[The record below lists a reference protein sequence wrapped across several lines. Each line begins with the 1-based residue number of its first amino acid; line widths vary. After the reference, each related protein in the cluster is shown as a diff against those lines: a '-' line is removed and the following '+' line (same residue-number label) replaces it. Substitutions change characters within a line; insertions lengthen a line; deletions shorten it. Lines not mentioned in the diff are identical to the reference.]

1 MRLGQGYGRLELGP
15 LILLTRLHFD
25 KFCQQLRRLDES
37 CHCRPLRVEAEA
49 GLPLLL
55 GGDAQVSNVGFH
67 GVERSLGKSTPGLAD
82 FTAFKRAR
90 LINVINSSARSI
102 FVPTPVFMLPA
113 PTSYIPY
120 YRVSTARQGQS
131 GLGLDAQRA
140 AVAAFV
146 GDPVQ
151 LLGEFVEIESG
162 KKNQRP
168 QLLAAIAAARAVG
181 ATLLIAKLDRLS
193 RNAGFIFA
201 LRDSG
206 VNFVCCDMPDA
217 NTLTVGLFAVIAQHE
232 REMISKRTI
241 DALAAKKARGV
252 VLGTPANM
260 TSAAIAKSLN
270 IRQENARTNQQ
281 NQQAARLAGLLYAQG
296 HKLQQIAQE
305 LNEGGY
311 RTRRGK
317 LFFPMSVQRLL
328 KRRVI
333 PTAANEQ

>member
-1 MRLGQGYGRLELGP
+1 
-15 LILLTRLHFD
+15 
-25 KFCQQLRRLDES
+25 
-37 CHCRPLRVEAEA
+37 
-49 GLPLLL
+49 
-55 GGDAQVSNVGFH
+55 
-67 GVERSLGKSTPGLAD
+67 
-82 FTAFKRAR
+82 
-90 LINVINSSARSI
+90 
-102 FVPTPVFMLPA
+102 MLPA
-113 PTSYIPY
+113 SISYVPY

-131 GLGLDAQRA
+131 GLGLEAQRA

-146 GDPVQ
+146 ADSAQ
-151 LLGEFVEIESG
+151 LLGEFVEVESG

-168 QLLAAIAAARAVG
+168 QLLAAIAAARAQG

-241 DALAAKKARGV
+241 DALAAKKARGA

-260 TSAAIAKSLN
+260 TPAAITKSLN

-281 NQQAARLAGLLYAQG
+281 NQQAARLAGLLHAQG
-296 HKLQQIAQE
+296 YTLQQITQE
-305 LNEGGY
+305 LNNGGY

-317 LFFPMSVQRLL
+317 LFFSMSVQRLL
-328 KRRVI
+328 QRQ
-333 PTAANEQ
+333 A